1 MLQERGTW
9 SKSTITRE
17 RAEEIT
23 NECVK
28 IKEEFGLDRL
38 AINRITRFYFANSS
52 VNTGEVYSTLGY
64 VIKLLKVFG
73 YEDEEIDLFL
83 SRNGRI
89 YLAELDDFKMKLGVF
104 AKCGLL
110 KEIIFKHSNYL
121 SYEMKRNG
129 LSIQLLNAV
138 AESNNYKIRMSDID
152 NALNLM
158 PDKRKKLLSE
168 YKTTN
173 RTLFIYDYEL
183 KRAIKKVQ
191 EENETSTLKLK

>member
-89 YLAELDDFKMKLGVF
+89 YLAELDDFKRKLGVF
-104 AKCGLL
+104 AKCGLF
-110 KEIIFKHSNYL
+110 KEAIFKYSNYL

-168 YKTTN
+168 HKTTS
-173 RTLFIYDYEL
+173 RTLFMYDYEL
-183 KRAIKKVQ
+183 KRAIKRIQ

>member
-83 SRNGRI
+83 SRNG
-89 YLAELDDFKMKLGVF
+89 
-104 AKCGLL
+104 
-110 KEIIFKHSNYL
+110 
-121 SYEMKRNG
+121 

>member
-1 MLQERGTW
+1 MMQNNGTW
-9 SKSTITRE
+9 ARNTITRE

-28 IKEEFGLDRL
+28 IKEEFGLDRI

-89 YLAELDDFKMKLGVF
+89 YLAQLDDFKMKLGIF

-138 AESNNYKIRMSDID
+138 AEKNNYKIKKTDVD
-152 NALNLM
+152 NALNLV

-168 YKTTN
+168 HKTTS
-173 RTLFIYDYEL
+173 RTLFMYDYEL
-183 KRAIKKVQ
+183 KRAIKRIQ

>member
-104 AKCGLL
+104 AKCSLL

-129 LSIQLLNAV
+129 LSIQLLNAI
-138 AESNNYKIRMSDID
+138 AEKNNYKIKKIDVD
-152 NALNLM
+152 NALNLV

-168 YKTTN
+168 HKTTS
-173 RTLFIYDYEL
+173 RTLFMYDYEL
-183 KRAIKKVQ
+183 KRAIKKIQ